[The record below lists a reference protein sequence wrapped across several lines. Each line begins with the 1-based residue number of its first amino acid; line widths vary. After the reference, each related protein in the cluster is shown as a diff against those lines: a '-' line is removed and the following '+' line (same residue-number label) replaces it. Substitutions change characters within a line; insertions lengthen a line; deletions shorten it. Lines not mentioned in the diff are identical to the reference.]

1 MPKRIFAKLMLGV
14 GRVMR
19 GGQVRR
25 SSAGLSILMAV
36 ILISLIVV
44 FSIGVT
50 TMVTESTRQAGNVK
64 QGTSA
69 YYAAEAGLEQALLV
83 NRSLS
88 LLSDGGVGANAS
100 GGSGSNVAGQPI
112 SNFKIQGSSGKLVEQ
127 TVNGKYIIPFPWT
140 GNVPWHG
147 EGSIPVVGGCNPEK
161 PPVRTGEGIEKNFTY
176 RNGSSEVTDEE
187 KNHPCN
193 WNKLALGEK
202 AAIPLY
208 GLNSSGDGFTNF
220 TDFILRVR
228 TPCKDG
234 KEMCLP
240 TERLEL
246 NCFDKGEI
254 KCVAGDTSIT
264 AQNKKG
270 EVVLA
275 WQIDMEEK
283 AGGGVVTVLP
293 LEEVRT
299 DNNTYDVD
307 TSSLFEGR
315 LNKAKTDRANPFV
328 LLDQSKFVASE
339 NTFKNV
345 GSFLQNATYQLPAL
359 KLSVV
364 GNLVGCK
371 EKTEC
376 EFSYDSPMNGN
387 SANNNYQ
394 GPIYVPYLEYQV
406 VFPSGG
412 GGITPVNSANIITG
426 EGQSGPFNQT
436 IRVKVPH
443 DSSSL
448 EYVIQQ

>member
-19 GGQVRR
+19 DGQVRR

-69 YYAAEAGLEQALLV
+69 YYAAEAGLEQALLA

-88 LLSDGGVGANAS
+88 LLPEGGVGANAS
-100 GGSGSNVAGQPI
+100 GGSGSNVVGQSI

-161 PPVRTGEGIEKNFTY
+161 PPVRVGDGTAKGFLYNGGGEKPVN
-176 RNGSSEVTDEE
+176 EE
-187 KNHPCN
+187 FHPCN

-246 NCFDKGEI
+246 NCFDKGKI

-283 AGGGVVTVLP
+283 NGGGLVTVLP
-293 LEEVRT
+293 KEKI
-299 DNNTYDVD
+299 NNSNGVYEYNLGLD
-307 TSSLFEGR
+307 SQLFEGHI
-315 LNKAKTDRANPFV
+315 NKARSSFFEV
-328 LLDQSKFVASE
+328 LTENKQSILSVDMEIIKE
-339 NTFKNV
+339 
-345 GSFLQNATYQLPAL
+345 FLRNQAYRLPIL

-364 GNLVGCK
+364 SNLVGCV
-371 EKTEC
+371 EKTTC
-376 EFSYDSPMNGN
+376 N
-387 SANNNYQ
+387 SSDGAAATNNSN
-394 GPIYVPYLEYQV
+394 PIYIPYLEYQV
-406 VFPSGG
+406 VLPNTASGL
-412 GGITPVNSANIITG
+412 TPINNANIITG

-443 DSSSL
+443 DSSNL